1 MIIFWIAYAK
11 SFVSLLY
18 CEKNCRSPDVDIEN
32 KRQIVNF
39 THQRATG
46 ATVSHK
52 NSL

>member
-1 MIIFWIAYAK
+1 MLN
-11 SFVSLLY
+11 LLLVY
-18 CEKNCRSPDVDIEN
+18 YTVKNCRSPDVDIEN
-32 KRQIVNF
+32 KRQIANF